1 MMIHEITESAGR
13 HKRRKRVGRGVGSGH
28 GKTAGRGHKGYG
40 SRSGN
45 SNPHEGGQTKYY
57 RRFPKRGFS
66 NAAFRT
72 VYQPVNLNTLD
83 ARFQDGETVDLEAM
97 AKAGVIK
104 STKDPVKLLAFGEI
118 TKKLTIHVDA
128 ASATAI
134 QKVEAAGGTVT
145 DGEAKRGSSTKK
157 QRKGGTHRSANKQPS
172 VSESVAQPPEAKA
185 DDAAG

>member
-1 MMIHEITESAGR
+1 MMIHEITPDAGK

-72 VYQPVNLNTLD
+72 TYQPINLNALE
-83 ARFQDGETVDLEAM
+83 ARFQEGETVDLAALER
-97 AKAGVIK
+97 AGLIRQ
-104 STKDPVKLLAFGEI
+104 TREPVKLLAFGEI
-118 TKKLTIHVDA
+118 SKKLNVQVDA
-128 ASATAI
+128 ASASAI
-134 QKVEAAGGTVT
+134 AKVEAAGGSVSV
-145 DGEAKRGSSTKK
+145 GEIKRSSSTKK
-157 QRKGGTHRSANKQPS
+157 VRKGGGHRSAKRAAS
-172 VSESVAQPPEAKA
+172 VGAADTPTASESV
-185 DDAAG
+185 DA